1 MSDESNGRGARA
13 GSDSLFGQVTH
24 RLAVAIVSGALPAGA
39 LVPNE
44 DDLRAEISASRTAY
58 REAIRFLAGKG
69 LIEARPRSGT
79 RVAPRSAWHLLDP
92 DVLRWSLSSAANE
105 GFIRDLFELRGL
117 VEPGC
122 AKIAALR
129 RTSAQLRRIE
139 EAVEGMGVSPPYS
152 EEAMRF
158 DLAFHDAIFDAT
170 GNAAI
175 AALKDVVATTLLWS
189 LRLQTDRT
197 LESFK
202 VPLSDHRRLF
212 EAIARQ
218 DGEMAEMVS
227 RILVADALRDTLTA
241 FLRIAPQAGQPRLD
255 GSPRPELTAK

>member
-1 MSDESNGRGARA
+1 MSDPTLGKSARS
-13 GSDSLFGQVTH
+13 GTETLFGQVTH
-24 RLAVAIVSGALPAGA
+24 RLAVAIVSGSLPAGA

-105 GFIRDLFELRGL
+105 GFIRDLFELRSL

-122 AKIAALR
+122 SKIAALR
-129 RTSAQLRRIE
+129 RTSEHLDRMSVAL
-139 EAVEGMGVSPPYS
+139 AGMEDTPPFTD
-152 EEAMRF
+152 EAMRF
-158 DLAFHDAIFDAT
+158 DLAFHDAIFDAA

-175 AALKDVVATTLLWS
+175 AALKEVVATTLWWS
-189 LRLQTDRT
+189 LRIQRGTRSV
-197 LESFK
+197 ESFRI
-202 VPLSDHRRLF
+202 PLADHQRLF
-212 EAIARQ
+212 RAIENK
-218 DGEMAEMVS
+218 DGDTAEIVS
-227 RILVADALRDTLTA
+227 RILVAEALRDTLSA
-241 FLRIAPQAGQPRLD
+241 FLQGAAADSVVPG
-255 GSPRPELTAK
+255 LTPK